1 MVTPSLR
8 PILEGTQAVCD
19 RAEVAKSAAW
29 FAIQEQCHLV
39 VKGSRA

>member
-8 PILEGTQAVCD
+8 HILEGTQARSDKV
-19 RAEVAKSAAW
+19 EVAENVTW
-29 FAIQEQCHLV
+29 FAIQQQRHLV